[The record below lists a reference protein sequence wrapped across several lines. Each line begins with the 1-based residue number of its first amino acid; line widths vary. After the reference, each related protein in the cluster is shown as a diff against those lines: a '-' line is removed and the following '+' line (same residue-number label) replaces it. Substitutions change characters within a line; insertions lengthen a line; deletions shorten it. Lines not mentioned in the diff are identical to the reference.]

1 MHLMRCRA
9 PSDTSGR
16 TGDLRYP
23 WRRQGEVYLLKIR
36 DNPPSTRAPGR
47 GSGPAVGKDE
57 TAFSYRD
64 NYERLVHAKDKYDSS
79 SLFRLN
85 QNIKPAE

>member
-1 MHLMRCRA
+1 MHIYPIDGAPHRA
-9 PSDTSGR
+9 
-16 TGDLRYP
+16 
-23 WRRQGEVYLLKIR
+23 
-36 DNPPSTRAPGR
+36 
-47 GSGPAVGKDE
+47 GKDE

-79 SLFRLN
+79 SLFRIN

>member
-1 MHLMRCRA
+1 MA
-9 PSDTSGR
+9 PA
-16 TGDLRYP
+16 
-23 WRRQGEVYLLKIR
+23 RRGVPAEDQGQTPR
-36 DNPPSTRAPGR
+36 PPAPGR
-47 GSGPAVGKDE
+47 GSGAAVGEDE

-79 SLFRLN
+79 SLFRIN